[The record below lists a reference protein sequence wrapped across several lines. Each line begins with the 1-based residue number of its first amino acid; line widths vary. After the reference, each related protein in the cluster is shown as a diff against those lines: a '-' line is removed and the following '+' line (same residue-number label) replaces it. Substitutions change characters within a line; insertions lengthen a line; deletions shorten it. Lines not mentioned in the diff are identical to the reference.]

1 MKALFFIFCCSSS
14 FFFIFFFPGLA
25 VRREVGADVR
35 LQAFT
40 VAILAQGTNRG
51 DALCAALLLHRVGS
65 NPTATTFH
73 LLEVLVNFALVNT
86 CNLIFCLCTQDQ
98 MEKIVEKECCDSQL
112 TKVVL
117 PTRQL
122 FAPCD
127 CCLYSHGGASGSR
140 SLRHTFSAFWL

>member
-1 MKALFFIFCCSSS
+1 MILICAINATPVFDKIACH
-14 FFFIFFFPGLA
+14 
-25 VRREVGADVR
+25 VRRAHGALVR
-35 LQAFT
+35 LNVFT